1 MTTYDEA
8 LETEIKKLQA
18 KIDLATAKRVE
29 ALRHPVL
36 AQTCWASDSR
46 KFVGECKCPQCAEIR
61 DHLAEFDTLPA
72 WLAN

>member
-8 LETEIKKLQA
+8 LETEINKLQM

-36 AQTCWASDSR
+36 AVTCFASTSG
-46 KFVGECKCPQCAEIR
+46 KFVGECKCAQCCEIKT
-61 DHLAEFDTLPA
+61 HIFKFDTLPT